1 MFFDCGHKSESR
13 PQKEEGREKEEK
25 HLQLTQLTWDT
36 QRCWTCCSLEERN
49 EWKKSLLMSFIKAYS
64 FFSFFFHNN
73 VRMASSQYLAQHPA
87 SLSLD
92 LTKMKV
98 CVAPQVDVA
107 METTVIQ
114 CSRQWLLNKRSCLME
129 LKSRPGSSSPAICA
143 GSISSRAAEGEW
155 VAYISSSA
163 SRPRTQPGSPPITVA
178 ESVLWVRLVNNGK
191 QPQADAIC
199 HRW

>member
-1 MFFDCGHKSESR
+1 MKEKPPHFFY
-13 PQKEEGREKEEK
+13 Q
-25 HLQLTQLTWDT
+25 
-36 QRCWTCCSLEERN
+36 
-49 EWKKSLLMSFIKAYS
+49 SLLISV
-64 FFSFFFHNN
+64 FFFFFHNN
-73 VRMASSQYLAQHPA
+73 VRMASSQYPLAQHPS

-98 CVAPQVDVA
+98 CVSPQVGVA

-114 CSRQWLLNKRSCLME
+114 RSQQWLLNKRSCLME

-143 GSISSRAAEGEW
+143 GSISWAAEGEW
-155 VAYISSSA
+155 VHRRAAYISSSA
-163 SRPRTQPGSPPITVA
+163 SRPRTQSCSPPVTGA
-178 ESVLWVRLVNNGK
+178 ESVLRVRLVDNGK